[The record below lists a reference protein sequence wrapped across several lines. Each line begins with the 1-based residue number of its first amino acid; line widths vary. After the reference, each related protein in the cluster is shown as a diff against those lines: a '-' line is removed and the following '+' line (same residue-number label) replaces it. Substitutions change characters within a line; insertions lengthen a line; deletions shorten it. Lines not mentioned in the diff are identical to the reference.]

1 MSSISTI
8 ENRTALVFGASGITG
23 WALLREALK
32 YPTTTA
38 FQRVIGLTNRP
49 LDKSTSFL
57 PEDSRLTLAH
67 GIDLTKSIDDVVAKL
82 ADIEGIKDV
91 TDVYFAAYVQ
101 PAGAS
106 DFEGFDILKEVN
118 VRILET
124 AIQAVERVS
133 PKLRFWTLQTGGKS
147 YGFVHVPQLGF
158 PKVPA
163 KETDPRIPQP
173 YEDQVFYYAQYDA
186 LQKLSAGKS
195 WRFAEIR
202 PDLVIG
208 FVPGGG
214 NAMNYVQAL
223 GIFLSFYAYR
233 EKNSS
238 GTKKPLPYPGPLAVY
253 NSHYT
258 EVGQTTLARAHI
270 FASSLKEAPNGEVYN
285 VGDSPVTK
293 GNNWAEKWASICDM
307 FGLEGIAPEETPS
320 LSVAAYMSQHRDEWA
335 SFETK
340 HDLIPGIIGK
350 TSWEFM
356 DVLTSMPIF
365 DRQYDLTK
373 FAATG
378 FEKSSDVLKN
388 YTEALDLM
396 RAAKMIP

>member
-1 MSSISTI
+1 MSSIPTI

-23 WALLREALK
+23 WAILREALQ
-32 YPTTTA
+32 YPTATA
-38 FQRVIGLTNRP
+38 FHRVIGLTNRQ
-49 LDKSTSFL
+49 LDRSTSFL
-57 PEDSRLTLAH
+57 PEDSRLILAH
-67 GIDLTKSIDDVVAKL
+67 GIDLTRSIDDVVAKL
-82 ADIEGIKDV
+82 ENIEGIKDV
-91 TDVYFAAYVQ
+91 TDVYFAAYIQ
-101 PAGAS
+101 PPGAS

-124 AIQAVERVS
+124 AVQAIERVS
-133 PKLRFWTLQTGGKS
+133 PKLRFWTLQTGGK
-147 YGFVHVPQLGF
+147 LGF

-173 YEDQVFYYAQYDA
+173 YENQVFYYAQYDA
-186 LQKLSAGKS
+186 LQNLSAGKK

-214 NAMNYVQAL
+214 SAMNYVQAL
-223 GIFLSFYAYR
+223 GIFLSFYAYH
-233 EKNSS
+233 ETDSL
-238 GTKKPLPYPGPLAVY
+238 GTRKPVPYPGPLAVY
-253 NSHYT
+253 NSYYT

-270 FASSLKEAPNGEVYN
+270 FASNLKGASNGEIYN
-285 VGDSPVTK
+285 VGDSPVTR

-307 FGLEGIAPEETPS
+307 FGLEGVAPEEAPS
-320 LSVAAYMSQHRDEWA
+320 LGVAAYMSQHRDEWE
-335 SFETK
+335 SFEIK
-340 HDLIPGIIGK
+340 YGLKLGIIEK

-356 DVLTSMPIF
+356 DVLTSLPVF

-373 FAATG
+373 FEAMG
-378 FEKSSDVLKN
+378 FPRSSDVLKN
-388 YTEALDLM
+388 YTEAFDLM

>member
-1 MSSISTI
+1 MSSTSTAA
-8 ENRTALVFGASGITG
+8 NRTALVFGASGITG
-23 WALLREALK
+23 WAILREALK
-32 YPTTTA
+32 YPTPST
-38 FQRVIGLTNRP
+38 FHKIIGLTNRP
-49 LDKSTSFL
+49 LDRSKSFL
-57 PEDSRLTLAH
+57 PEDHRLVIVP
-67 GIDLTKSIDDVVAKL
+67 GVDLTAAVDDVAAKL
-82 ADIEGIKDV
+82 AGIDGIKDV

-101 PAGAS
+101 PPGAS

-124 AIQAVERVS
+124 AVQAVERVS
-133 PKLRFWTLQTGGKS
+133 PNLRFWSLQTGGKS
-147 YGFVHVPQLGF
+147 YGYVHVHQLGF

-173 YEDQVFYYAQYDA
+173 YQDQVFYYAQHDS
-186 LQKLSAGKS
+186 LQKLSAGKN

-223 GIFLSFYAYR
+223 GIFLSFYADR
-233 EKNSS
+233 ERQSPEP
-238 GTKKPLPYPGPLAVY
+238 KKTIAYPGPLTVY

-258 EVGQTTLARAHI
+258 EIGQTTLARAHI
-270 FASSLKEAPNGEVYN
+270 FVSNLDGIANGEVFN
-285 VGDSPVTK
+285 VGDSPVTA
-293 GNNWAEKWASICDM
+293 GNNWAEKWVSICAM
-307 FGLEGIAPEETPS
+307 FGLEGVAPEETPS
-320 LSVAAYMSQHRDEWA
+320 LSVLKYMEQHREEWA
-335 SFETK
+335 AFEAK
-340 HDLIPGIIGK
+340 HGLKSGIIGR

-356 DVLTSMPIF
+356 DVLTSLPVF

-373 FAATG
+373 ITTAG
-378 FEKSSDVLKN
+378 FERRSNVLQN
-388 YTEALDLM
+388 YQEAFDLM

>member
-1 MSSISTI
+1 MSSVSAIA
-8 ENRTALVFGASGITG
+8 NRTALVFGASGITG
-23 WALLREALK
+23 WAIAREALT
-32 YPTTTA
+32 YPTATT
-38 FQRVIGLTNRP
+38 FRRVIGVTNRP
-49 LDKSTSFL
+49 LDRVKAFL
-57 PEDSRLTLAH
+57 PDDSRLTLAH
-67 GIDLTKSIDDVVAKL
+67 GVDLTASVDDVVAKL
-82 ADIEGIKDV
+82 ADIDGIEDV
-91 TDVYFAAYVQ
+91 TDVYFAAYIQ
-101 PAGAS
+101 PAGTS
-106 DFEGFDILKEVN
+106 DFAGFDILKEIN

-124 AIQAVERVS
+124 AVEAVERVS
-133 PKLRFWTLQTGGKS
+133 KRLRFWTLQTGGKS

-163 KETDPRIPQP
+163 KETAPRIPQP
-173 YEDQVFYYAQYDA
+173 FRDQVFYYAQHDA
-186 LQKLSAGKS
+186 LQKLSAEKN

-233 EKNSS
+233 EKDSS
-238 GTKKPLPYPGPLAVY
+238 GGKKSLPYPGPPAAY

-258 EVGQTTLARAHI
+258 EIGQITLARAHI
-270 FASSLKEAPNGEVYN
+270 FASGLEGASNGEIYN
-285 VGDSPVTK
+285 VGDSPTTR

-307 FGLEGIAPEETPS
+307 FGLEGIPPEETAS
-320 LSVAAYMSQHRDEWA
+320 FSVAAYMAQHRDEWGN
-335 SFETK
+335 FET
-340 HDLIPGIIGK
+340 HHGLMHGIIQR

-356 DVLTSMPIF
+356 DVLTSLPVF

-373 FAATG
+373 ARAAG
-378 FEKSSDVLKN
+378 FESRSDVLKS
-388 YTEALDLM
+388 YEEAFALM

>member
-1 MSSISTI
+1 MSSVPTVAK
-8 ENRTALVFGASGITG
+8 RTALVFGASGITG
-23 WALLREALK
+23 WAILREALQ
-32 YPTTTA
+32 YPTPST
-38 FQRVIGLTNRP
+38 FHKVIGLTNRP
-49 LDKSTSFL
+49 LDRSQAFL
-57 PEDSRLTLAH
+57 PEDSRLEIVP
-67 GIDLTKSIDDVVAKL
+67 GVDLTAAVDDVVAKL
-82 ADIEGIKDV
+82 AGIDGIKDV

-101 PAGAS
+101 PPGAS

-124 AIQAVERVS
+124 AVRAVERVS

-147 YGFVHVPQLGF
+147 YGFVHVHQLGF

-163 KETDPRIPQP
+163 KESDPAIPQP
-173 YEDQVFYYAQYDA
+173 YEDQVFYYAQHNS
-186 LQKLSAGKS
+186 LQKLSAGKN

-223 GIFLSFYAYR
+223 GIFLSFYADYESR
-233 EKNSS
+233 FPEPNKQIS
-238 GTKKPLPYPGPLAVY
+238 YPGPLAAY

-258 EVGQTTLARAHI
+258 EIGQKTLARTHI
-270 FASSLKEAPNGEVYN
+270 FISNLDGKENGEIYN
-285 VGDSPVTK
+285 VGDSPVTA
-293 GNNWAEKWASICDM
+293 GNNWAEKWISICAM
-307 FGLEGIAPEETPS
+307 FGLEGVAPGDTAS
-320 LSVAAYMSQHRDEWA
+320 LSVSNYMTQHRDEWA
-335 SFETK
+335 TFEAK
-340 HDLIPGIIGK
+340 HGLTSGIIER

-356 DVLTSMPIF
+356 DVLTSMPVF

-373 FAATG
+373 ITAAG
-378 FEKSSDVLKN
+378 FEKRSNVLQN
-388 YTEALDLM
+388 YEEAFELM

>member
-1 MSSISTI
+1 MPSTPI
-8 ENRTALVFGASGITG
+8 IANRTALVFGASGITG
-23 WALLREALK
+23 WAILREALK
-32 YPTTTA
+32 YPTTAA
-38 FQRVIGLTNRP
+38 FHRVIGLTNRP
-49 LDKSTSFL
+49 LDPKECFL
-57 PEDSRLTLAH
+57 PDDSRLTLTH
-67 GIDLTKSIDDVVAKL
+67 GLDLTSSVDDVVAKL

-124 AIQAVERVS
+124 AVLAVEQIS
-133 PKLRFWTLQTGGKS
+133 PKLRFWTLQTGGKA
-147 YGFVHVPQLGF
+147 YGYVHVPHLGF

-186 LQKLSAGKS
+186 LMRLSAGKN

-223 GIFLSFYAYR
+223 AIFLSFYAHR
-233 EKNSS
+233 ETDSS
-238 GTKKPLPYPGPLAVY
+238 GTKKTIPYPGPLAVY
-253 NSHYT
+253 KSYYT

-270 FASSLKEAPNGEVYN
+270 FASNLEDASNGEIYN
-285 VGDSPVTK
+285 VGDSPVTT

-307 FGLEGIAPEETPS
+307 FGLKGIAPEETPS
-320 LSVAAYMSQHRDEWA
+320 FSVAAYMSQHRDEWV
-335 SFETK
+335 SFETE
-340 HDLIPGIIGK
+340 HGLVPGIIER

-356 DVLTSMPIF
+356 DVLTSLPVF
-365 DRQYDLTK
+365 HRQYDLTK
-373 FAATG
+373 FTAIG
-378 FEKSSDVLKN
+378 FERRLDVLKN
-388 YTEALDLM
+388 YIEAFDLM
-396 RAAKMIP
+396 KAAKMIP